1 MLKTFDDINTELH
14 LIAQEEQ
21 EKQIDFQYEDFLAE
35 MYYYLEMEQYQQD
48 CYDEDARY
56 YGEII

>member
-1 MLKTFDDINTELH
+1 MSKNFEDVNAELQ

-21 EKQIDFQYEDFLAE
+21 DAQLDLQYEEFLAE
-35 MYYYLEMEQYQQD
+35 MYYYLEMQQYQQD

-56 YGEII
+56 YGEIL